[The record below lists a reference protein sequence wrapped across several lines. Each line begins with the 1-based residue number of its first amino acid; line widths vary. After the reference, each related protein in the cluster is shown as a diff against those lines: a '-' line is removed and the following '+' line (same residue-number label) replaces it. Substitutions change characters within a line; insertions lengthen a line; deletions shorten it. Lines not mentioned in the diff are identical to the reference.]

1 MANNNIISFRI
12 PDHSSVLMAK
22 RSMEISLD
30 MLVQAPTGYEYAF
43 YYKGQDV
50 EIPLKLDDNN
60 KIIEIED
67 KTIKKMKKND
77 EKWFVDVVCYKT
89 SSFSFVM
96 PWGYKGNGWRTN
108 GTITWSMD
116 NVRENLGLLS
126 NPTGWDND
134 GTIYCSTYSRKGVA
148 VDGLGVR
155 LREVV
160 VKNVIKGIIDEAKES
175 TTKDAIKKEINRI
188 SKDTLDEAVKSFGVK
203 AVNTGNAG
211 NISYIS
217 ISTLE
222 RINEKVN
229 GNIEG

>member
-30 MLVQAPTGYEYAF
+30 MLVQAPTGYAYAF

-116 NVRENLGLLS
+116 NVRANLGLLS

-160 VKNVIKGIIDEAKES
+160 VKNVIRKILDDKDS
-175 TTKDAIKKEINRI
+175 TTEEVVRKAINGI
-188 SKDTLDEAVKSFGVK
+188 SKEALDEAVKSFGVK
-203 AVNTGNAG
+203 AVKASNT
-211 NISYIS
+211 SYIS

-229 GNIEG
+229 GKIEG

>member
-22 RSMEISLD
+22 KSMEISSG
-30 MLVQAPTGYEYAF
+30 MLAQAPTGYEYAF

-60 KIIEIED
+60 KIEAIDDIEG
-67 KTIKKMKKND
+67 KKWKFGNTKKD

-108 GTITWSMD
+108 GTITWSMN

-134 GTIYCSTYSRKGVA
+134 GTIYCSTYSRIGEL

-155 LREVV
+155 LRDVV
-160 VKNVIKGIIDEAKES
+160 IKSVIKGIIDEAKES
-175 TTKDAIKKEINRI
+175 TTEEDVRKAINGI
-188 SKDTLDEAVKSFGVK
+188 SKKDLDEAVKSFGVK
-203 AVNTGNAG
+203 AVNE
-211 NISYIS
+211 SIS
-217 ISTLE
+217 ISILE

-229 GNIEG
+229 GKIEG